1 MKILQKGFAGLASF
15 FVILLL
21 GGAIVSLVV
30 TQPAITKRL
39 GLSNTISN
47 QKNEPTPAVIKS
59 RIYWGKYNGE
69 TVIVKGEKVYGE
81 DVDRDP
87 FRRDILV
94 TSVVANG
101 PINNL
106 LESWDIFS
114 IKILESG
121 RLLYTT
127 VSFGEDRLGKSEAYL
142 LTESDNINTKL
153 FTLNNEI
160 YVLPK
165 IMTASA
171 DNKFISFELYKCWGC
186 AGHKPQTLLL
196 NLETGE
202 LKNIG
207 KVEDFEWLKGG
218 SYRYKEDML
227 RPCPKNEEGYFIP
240 VEGECS
246 TDPDIVFVE
255 REARPWFEGTF

>member
-1 MKILQKGFAGLASF
+1 MNNLQKGFAGLASF
-15 FVILLL
+15 FIILLL
-21 GGAIVSLVV
+21 GVAIIALVV

-39 GLSNTISN
+39 GLSNTFSN
-47 QKNEPTPAVIKS
+47 QKSEPTPVVITS

-81 DVDRDP
+81 DVARDP
-87 FRRDILV
+87 FRRDILAN
-94 TSVVANG
+94 SVVANG

-106 LESWDIFS
+106 LESYDIFS
-114 IKILESG
+114 IKNLEPE

-127 VSFGEDRLGKSEAYL
+127 VYFGEDRQGISEAYL

-153 FTLNNEI
+153 FTLSSGI

-196 NLETGE
+196 NLETE
-202 LKNIG
+202 ESKNIG
-207 KVEDFEWLKGG
+207 KVEDFEWLNGG

-246 TDPDIVFVE
+246 TDPDLVYFE
-255 REARPWFEGTF
+255 REARPWIEGTF